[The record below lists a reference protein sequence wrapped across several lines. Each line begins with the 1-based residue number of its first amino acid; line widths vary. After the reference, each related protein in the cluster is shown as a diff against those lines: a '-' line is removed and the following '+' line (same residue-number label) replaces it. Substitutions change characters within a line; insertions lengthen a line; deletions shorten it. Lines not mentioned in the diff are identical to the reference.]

1 MTVKEVVRLLKSAKS
16 ISLGYGDNAVT
27 FDPHDTL
34 AIEAYGD
41 FVVDAINCNDGHYEV
56 NILMRPVKGVSA

>member
-16 ISLGYGDNAVT
+16 ISLRYGDHAVK

-41 FVVDAINCNDGHYEV
+41 FVVDSINCVEGHYEV
-56 NILMRPVKGVSA
+56 NIAMRPVKGVSA

>member
-16 ISLGYGDNAVT
+16 ISLGYGDHAVE
-27 FDPHDTL
+27 FDPRDTL
-34 AIEAYGD
+34 AIEAYGE
-41 FVVDAINCNDGHYEV
+41 FVVDSIRCVDEHYEV